1 MKRIFQ
7 TIIILIFSTFLTI
20 DSFAFIG
27 AITKGAKALSKFKGV
42 GTASKVGAASGID
55 EAASVAL
62 NIKKIDKNFIDEI
75 GKTEHQKIFNAAK
88 NSDENL
94 YLQYDNYDMPSVN
107 DVKINWHY
115 PLNVAR
121 IDLRLEQR
129 DLFEPKPTIY
139 VCETKGK
146 KVHYF
151 TLLPKKNIALV
162 SSSSNSIGKQR
173 LVIHKSSSNGTYLT
187 TLDKKNHFVLLPDYK
202 ALIYESSLFPFNRSQ
217 LNSYKK
223 DSPTTKLIDNA
234 INAECYNAN
243 QEGNLQRISN
253 SIDFYDI
260 DELDPAVLAKKHF
273 KRSESKNKLDEKDLV
288 QLQELQKE
296 LDAKKAKALEN
307 ERKRLELNSQAIS
320 NSLMMKIFP
329 YLIIFYFLWEYLM
342 SVLQKKINTM
352 KTKKKK
358 IYQEYVP
365 YVNAISV
372 TIFSLV
378 GYIAFFAFF
387 AFDWK
392 TWYEVILICIVIFY
406 LLSTFVK
413 FKAAFLAFKDP
424 ALVNDRLLKIYHYFN
439 VGIPSIFFFLTLSFI
454 VYINLIT

>member
-1 MKRIFQ
+1 MRRLFQ
-7 TIIILIFSTFLTI
+7 TIIIILFSTFLTI
-20 DSFAFIG
+20 DSFAFIN
-27 AITKGAKALSKFKGV
+27 AITKGAKAISKLKGAAQ
-42 GTASKVGAASGID
+42 GSKVGAASIPRSGID
-55 EAASVAL
+55 EVASGAF
-62 NIKKIDKNFIDEI
+62 NIKKIDKNLIDKI
-75 GKTEHQKIFNAAK
+75 GKTEHQKIFKAAK

-94 YLQYDNYDMPSVN
+94 YLEYDNYDIPSIT

-129 DLFEPKPTIY
+129 DLLEPKPTIY

-146 KVHYF
+146 EAHYF

-162 SSSSNSIGKQR
+162 SSSLKSIGKQR
-173 LVIHKSSSNGTYLT
+173 LVIRKSTSNGTYLT

-202 ALIYESSLFPFNRSQ
+202 ALIYESSLFSFDISQ

-243 QEGNLQRISN
+243 QKGNLQRISN
-253 SIDFYDI
+253 SLNSKKLTEKEMAQAK
-260 DELDPAVLAKKHF
+260 ELLAKK
-273 KRSESKNKLDEKDLV
+273 EE
-288 QLQELQKE
+288 
-296 LDAKKAKALEN
+296 ALEK

-329 YLIIFYFLWEYLM
+329 YLIFFYILWEYLM
-342 SVLQKKINTM
+342 SVLQKKIDKM

-358 IYQEYVP
+358 IYEEYVP
-365 YVNAISV
+365 YLHALTV
-372 TIFSLV
+372 TIFGLV

-392 TWYEVILICIVIFY
+392 TWYEVLLVCIVIYY
-406 LLSTFVK
+406 LFATYIRFVQ
-413 FKAAFLAFKDP
+413 FFQFLKHPLAE
-424 ALVNDRLLKIYHYFN
+424 DRLLKKYIYVN
-439 VGIPSIFFFLTLSFI
+439 VGIPSIFFFLTFSFI

>member
-1 MKRIFQ
+1 MKRVFQ
-7 TIIILIFSTFLTI
+7 TIIILVFSTFLTI

-27 AITKGAKALSKFKGV
+27 AITKSAKVLSKLKGA

-55 EAASVAL
+55 EVASGAL
-62 NIKKIDKNFIDEI
+62 NIKKIDKNLIDEI
-75 GKTEHQKIFNAAK
+75 GKTEHQKIFKAAK

-94 YLQYDNYDMPSVN
+94 YLEYDNYDMPSIT
-107 DVKINWHY
+107 DVEINWHY

-121 IDLRLEQR
+121 ADLRLEQR
-129 DLFEPKPTIY
+129 DLLEPKPTIY

-146 KVHYF
+146 KAHYF

-162 SSSSNSIGKQR
+162 SSSLKSIGKQR
-173 LVIHKSSSNGTYLT
+173 LVIHKSTSNGTYLT

-202 ALIYESSLFPFNRSQ
+202 ALIYESSLFSFNISQ

-234 INAECYNAN
+234 INAECYNTN
-243 QEGNLQRISN
+243 QKGSLQRISN
-253 SIDFYDI
+253 DI
-260 DELDPAVLAKKHF
+260 DSQKITELMKNFNSLNSKKLTEKEMAQAKELLAKK
-273 KRSESKNKLDEKDLV
+273 EEAVEK
-288 QLQELQKE
+288 
-296 LDAKKAKALEN
+296 

-329 YLIIFYFLWEYLM
+329 YLIFFYILWEYLM
-342 SVLQKKINTM
+342 SVLQKKIDKM

-358 IYQEYVP
+358 IYEEYVP

-392 TWYEVILICIVIFY
+392 TWYEVLLVCIVIYY
-406 LLSTFVK
+406 LFATYIR
-413 FKAAFLAFKDP
+413 FKQFFQFLKHPLAE
-424 ALVNDRLLKIYHYFN
+424 DRLLKKYIYVN
-439 VGIPSIFFFLTLSFI
+439 VGIPSIFFFLTFSFI

>member
-7 TIIILIFSTFLTI
+7 TIIILVFSTFLTI
-20 DSFAFIG
+20 DSFAFFS
-27 AITKGAKALSKFKGV
+27 AITKGAKVLSKLKGA
-42 GTASKVGAASGID
+42 GTASKVGAVSGID
-55 EAASVAL
+55 EAASGAL
-62 NIKKIDKNFIDEI
+62 NIKKLDKNLIDEI
-75 GKTEHQKIFNAAK
+75 GKTEHQKIFKAAK
-88 NSDENL
+88 SSDESL
-94 YLQYDNYDMPSVN
+94 YLEYDNYDAPNIN
-107 DVKINWHY
+107 DVEINWHY

-121 IDLRLEQR
+121 VDLRLEQR
-129 DLFEPKPTIY
+129 DLLEPKPTIY

-146 KVHYF
+146 KAHYF

-162 SSSSNSIGKQR
+162 SSSLNSIGKQR

-202 ALIYESSLFPFNRSQ
+202 ALVYESSLFPFNRSQ

-223 DSPTTKLIDNA
+223 DSSTTKLIDNA

-253 SIDFYDI
+253 DI
-260 DELDPAVLAKKHF
+260 DSQKITELMKSFNSLNSKKLTEKEIAQAKELLAKK
-273 KRSESKNKLDEKDLV
+273 EEAVEK
-288 QLQELQKE
+288 
-296 LDAKKAKALEN
+296 
-307 ERKRLELNSQAIS
+307 ERKRIELNRQAIS

-342 SVLQKKINTM
+342 SVLQKKINKM

-358 IYQEYVP
+358 IYEEYVP

-372 TIFSLV
+372 TIFNLV

-392 TWYEVILICIVIFY
+392 TWYEIILIGIVIFY

-424 ALVNDRLLKIYHYFN
+424 VLINDRLLKIYHYFN
-439 VGIPSIFFFLTLSFI
+439 VGIPSIFFFLSISFI

>member
-62 NIKKIDKNFIDEI
+62 NIKKIDKNLIDEI

-129 DLFEPKPTIY
+129 DLLEPKPTIY

-243 QEGNLQRISN
+243 QEGNLQRM
-253 SIDFYDI
+253 
-260 DELDPAVLAKKHF
+260 DPAVLAKKHF

-288 QLQELQKE
+288 QLQQLQKE
-296 LDAKKAKALEN
+296 LDVKRAKALEN

-329 YLIIFYFLWEYLM
+329 YLIIFYFLWEYIM

-392 TWYEVILICIVIFY
+392 TWYEIILIGIVIFY
-406 LLSTFVK
+406 LLSTFVR
-413 FKAAFLAFKDP
+413 FKAAFLTFKDP
-424 ALVNDRLLKIYHYFN
+424 V
-439 VGIPSIFFFLTLSFI
+439 LS
-454 VYINLIT
+454 